1 MKITGRKSGLI
12 IGAITTGVSLLLTA
26 TLGILIISVVAGV
39 LFEIIS
45 ENLVNNAPLQQRW

>member
-12 IGAITTGVSLLLTA
+12 IGAINTGVSLLLTA

-45 ENLVNNAPLQQRW
+45 ENLVNNAPLQQLW